1 MKKYYSTKIVEL
13 GSMVDAFRMD
23 GMIIMFNENAP
34 EELRDYCALH
44 RGNELNDTV
53 TAGDIVQVGDGM
65 YTIVYVGEQVQ
76 KNLKDLGHI
85 CLRFNGNADNE
96 SMEGSIYL
104 EKEDIL
110 PFVVNDE
117 IAFYKP

>member
-1 MKKYYSTKIVEL
+1 MT
-13 GSMVDAFRMD
+13 
-23 GMIIMFNENAP
+23 
-34 EELRDYCALH
+34 
-44 RGNELNDTV
+44 
-53 TAGDIVQVGDGM
+53 
-65 YTIVYVGEQVQ
+65 Q

-85 CLRFNGNADNE
+85 CLRFNGNQDNE

-104 EKEDIL
+104 EKDDIL

>member
-1 MKKYYSTKIVEL
+1 MKKYYTTKIVEL
-13 GSMVDAFRMD
+13 GSMAEAFRQD

-44 RGNELNDTV
+44 RGNELTDTV
-53 TAGDIVQVGDGM
+53 AIGDVVQVGTGK
-65 YTIVYVGEQVQ
+65 YNVVYVGDQVQ

-85 CLRFNGNADNE
+85 CLRFNGNQDGE

-104 EKEDIL
+104 EAGDIV
-110 PFVVNDE
+110 PFAVNDE